1 MSKKSS
7 TFAPDMKKM
16 YQIPATEIMTLET
29 KRLMGMADPTYHDPL
44 GGGNNAPAHHGLGGG
59 SANPF

>member
-16 YQIPATEIMTLET
+16 YHIPVMEIMTLDT
-29 KRLMGMADPTYHDPL
+29 KRIMEDLAGVSDHT
-44 GGGNNAPAHHGLGGG
+44 GGGKTAPAHHGLGPGG
-59 SANPF
+59 ANPF

>member
-16 YQIPATEIMTLET
+16 YHIPSTEIMTLET
-29 KRLMGMADPTYHDPL
+29 KRMMQQATISDHSDPGMH
-44 GGGNNAPAHHGLGGG
+44 APAHHGLGGA
-59 SANPF
+59 SPF

>member
-16 YQIPATEIMTLET
+16 YHIPVMEIMTLDT
-29 KRLMGMADPTYHDPL
+29 KRIMEDLAGVSDHTKL
-44 GGGNNAPAHHGLGGG
+44 APAHHLGGG
-59 SANPF
+59 SGSGGPSPF

>member
-29 KRLMGMADPTYHDPL
+29 KRLMGTADPTDHGSL
-44 GGGNNAPAHHGLGGG
+44 GAAPAHHGLGGG
-59 SANPF
+59 NGGANPF

>member
-16 YQIPATEIMTLET
+16 YHIPSTEIMTLET
-29 KRLMGMADPTYHDPL
+29 KRMMQQATISDHSDP
-44 GGGNNAPAHHGLGGG
+44 GKQAPAHHGLGGP
-59 SANPF
+59 SPF

>member
-16 YQIPATEIMTLET
+16 YHIPVMEIMTLET
-29 KRLMGMADPTYHDPL
+29 KRIMDMGDPTNHDPV
-44 GGGNNAPAHHGLGGG
+44 GGSAPAHHGLGPGG
-59 SANPF
+59 ATPF

>member
-16 YQIPATEIMTLET
+16 YHIPSTEIMTLET
-29 KRLMGMADPTYHDPL
+29 KRMMQQATISDHSDPGH
-44 GGGNNAPAHHGLGGG
+44 APAHHGLGGA
-59 SANPF
+59 SPF

>member
-29 KRLMGMADPTYHDPL
+29 KRMMGMAEPSDKSPL
-44 GGGNNAPAHHGLGGG
+44 TAPAHHGLGGA
-59 SANPF
+59 SPF

>member
-16 YQIPATEIMTLET
+16 YHIPSTEIMTLNT
-29 KRLMGMADPTYHDPL
+29 KRMMEQATISDHTDVGKP
-44 GGGNNAPAHHGLGGG
+44 APAHHGLGGA
-59 SANPF
+59 SPF